1 MEMLMPGQPLVQ
13 SYAKIFDS
21 WLILQLFIA
30 YAVLMDMRSE
40 VANQPDFDLLPQH
53 ISDWEEEHGEIPDD
67 SVVLIRYGWGIYYN
81 NRTRYFGFEKHGR
94 NMHFPGLSRE
104 LATRGTLVGVGTD
117 TPSVDAGKSVTY
129 RAHVHLQTT
138 NMYVLE
144 NLDLEHDNMPGFNH
158 GSLCFLSRFAAVLMD
173 MRSEVANQPDFEL
186 LPQHISDWE
195 EEHGEIP
202 DDSVLLIR
210 YGWGIY
216 YNNRTRYF
224 GFEKHGRNMH
234 FPGLS
239 EGAARELATRGT
251 LVGVG
256 TDTPSVDAGKSV
268 TYRAHVHLQTANMY
282 VLENLDLEHD
292 NMPERDFTL
301 WVMPM
306 KIAEGTGAPCRVI
319 AVLNFSPS
327 VETSFSLILS
337 ALALIRTLQ
346 YLQ

>member
-1 MEMLMPGQPLVQ
+1 MRAPSSLLLVLLCCAPLAWADPEYVDLGRAFDNKTLYWID
-13 SYAKIFDS
+13 STVFKFTKKVARSNVDGTWYAANEFMAAEHGGTHLDAPHHFSKNGWKVGDIPLDR
-21 WLILQLFIA
+21 LIVP
-30 YAVLMDMRSE
+30 AVLMDMRSE

-129 RAHVHLQTT
+129 RPHVHLQTT
-138 NMYVLE
+138 
-144 NLDLEHDNMPGFNH
+144 
-158 GSLCFLSRFAAVLMD
+158 
-173 MRSEVANQPDFEL
+173 
-186 LPQHISDWE
+186 
-195 EEHGEIP
+195 
-202 DDSVLLIR
+202 
-210 YGWGIY
+210 
-216 YNNRTRYF
+216 
-224 GFEKHGRNMH
+224 
-234 FPGLS
+234 
-239 EGAARELATRGT
+239 
-251 LVGVG
+251 
-256 TDTPSVDAGKSV
+256 
-268 TYRAHVHLQTANMY
+268 NMY